1 MNTDE
6 PVRSSQARAAAEL
19 ALVRVVHHYGEKP
32 GFVLLGGL
40 VPQLLCSQS
49 AFRHAGTTDVD
60 VQVDLVIAAGAT
72 HTRRLERALA
82 NAEFRPDSERVWRW
96 ELQTDT
102 GRKAQVKFE
111 LLADLEDQK
120 QGAIITFD
128 DCQQLGAVNLRGT
141 GYAARDVQEQT
152 LRAKD
157 GRILREVQ
165 VNVSGLGGF
174 LMAKAA
180 AANGRNKPKDWYDI
194 AYVLLH
200 NDDGPTAGADAVTVA
215 FGSVAAAAKTW
226 LLELHAN
233 FADSDSQGTRAYVEQ
248 FELDHPDQDPQ
259 QLGADAMLAVGDFCT
274 RLLD

>member
-1 MNTDE
+1 
-6 PVRSSQARAAAEL
+6 VALGAAD
-19 ALVRVVHHYGEKP
+19 RN
-32 GFVLLGGL
+32 
-40 VPQLLCSQS
+40 
-49 AFRHAGTTDVD
+49 R
-60 VQVDLVIAAGAT
+60 
-72 HTRRLERALA
+72 
-82 NAEFRPDSERVWRW
+82 
-96 ELQTDT
+96 
-102 GRKAQVKFE
+102 RKAQVKFE
-111 LLADLEDQK
+111 LLADLEDQQ
-120 QGAIITFD
+120 QGAIITFA

-157 GRILREVQ
+157 GGILREVQ

-215 FGSVAAAAKTW
+215 FGSVAVAAKTW

-233 FADSDSQGTRAYVEQ
+233 FSDSDSQGTRAYVDQ
-248 FELDHPDQDPQ
+248 FLLDHPDQDPQ

-274 RLLD
+274 RLLN

>member
-1 MNTDE
+1 MNADE

-60 VQVDLVIAAGAT
+60 VQVDLEIAAGAT

-157 GRILREVQ
+157 GGILREVQ

-226 LLELHAN
+226 LLELHTN

-248 FELDHPDQDPQ
+248 FKLDHPDQDPQ

>member
-1 MNTDE
+1 VNADE

-60 VQVDLVIAAGAT
+60 VQVDLEIAAGAT

-102 GRKAQVKFE
+102 GRKATVKFE

-157 GRILREVQ
+157 GGILREVQ

-180 AANGRNKPKDWYDI
+180 AANGGTSPRTGTTSRTSCCTTTTGPLPEPTPSPWRSGRSPPPRRPGSSNCTPT
-194 AYVLLH
+194 LLTATAKAPARTWSSLSSTIPTRTH
-200 NDDGPTAGADAVTVA
+200 N
-215 FGSVAAAAKTW
+215 SW
-226 LLELHAN
+226 E
-233 FADSDSQGTRAYVEQ
+233 QTRC
-248 FELDHPDQDPQ
+248 LP
-259 QLGADAMLAVGDFCT
+259 
-274 RLLD
+274 